1 MECLWSSHTVDYT
14 FRPGG
19 EKSDQVIAS
28 KFFEFGAFWGQSGP
42 PMWYPMLLSPKTESG
57 CVPPAFPQSGRDPC
71 NAGALVNVQG
81 GKCGWGW
88 MLELYTEPTIQSWL
102 LPTFCPKRPS
112 GPGDPA
118 APFSPCGGDADS
130 LG

>member
-1 MECLWSSHTVDYT
+1 MEYLWSSCTVDYA
-14 FRPGG
+14 FRPGA
-19 EKSDQVIAS
+19 EKSDQVTAN
-28 KFFEFGAFWGQSGP
+28 KFFELGAFWGQSGP
-42 PMWYPMLLSPKTESG
+42 PMWYPMLLSPKQNLA
-57 CVPPAFPQSGRDPC
+57 AFPQSGRDPC
-71 NAGALVNVQG
+71 NAWACVNVQG

-88 MLELYTEPTIQSWL
+88 MLDFYIGPTTQSWL

-118 APFSPCGGDADS
+118 APFSPCGGNADS